1 MATIEYHTLP
11 VPAFEAYTERIPAGA
26 VTFGVEYRK
35 LDEATILAT
44 YGPDSRAKFGG
55 VVPAGMGAVIEEDGI
70 SLHVFASATGAER
83 LRFDCFDD
91 APHYHLLDPESSR
104 NTVIEHDTAV
114 LGPPLE
120 WALNALRSNLGGLLR
135 AAGAAGEADALDPA
149 EVAAALDRV
158 ERSAR
163 EQIVIGH
170 PVAVTERT
178 A

>member
-11 VPAFEAYTERIPAGA
+11 VPAFDEYTERIGAGP

-35 LDEATILAT
+35 LDEATILAA

-55 VVPAGMGAVIEEDGI
+55 VAPAGMGAVIDEDGI
-70 SLHVFASATGAER
+70 SVHVFSTATGAER

-91 APHYHLLDPESSR
+91 APHYHLLDPAASR
-104 NTVIEHDTAV
+104 NTVIEHDTAT
-114 LGPPLE
+114 LGPPLD
-120 WALNALRSNLGGLLR
+120 WALQALRTRLPELLVS
-135 AAGAAGEADALDPA
+135 AGAATE
-149 EVAAALDRV
+149 AAALPATGVGQVLDRV

-163 EQIVIGH
+163 AQLAVGH
-170 PVAVTERT
+170 PVAVAERG